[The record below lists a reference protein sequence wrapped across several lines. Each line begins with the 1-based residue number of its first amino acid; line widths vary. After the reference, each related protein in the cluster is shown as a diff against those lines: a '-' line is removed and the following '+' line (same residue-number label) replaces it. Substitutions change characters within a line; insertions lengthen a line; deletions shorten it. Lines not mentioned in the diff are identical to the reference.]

1 MRIEFKWLSLACRNT
16 MRNRRRSLVTLA
28 IAATGTAAA
37 LLGGGFALYTYESLA
52 QASARDTGHLV
63 LAAPGQFEGNDNMP
77 LEHGLPGRAE
87 LTRELLTHP
96 RVTRVLPRLQFSGLV
111 SNGDKSEIF
120 LGTGVD
126 ARQEFLVKGPFMKL
140 EDGGLLDADA
150 GAAPATAAPS
160 PGAPQ
165 RGPGIVLGKGLA
177 RILNARPGGALTLM
191 STTTA
196 GSLNAI
202 DVTVT
207 GIVSSGIADIDKRL
221 AMVDLATAQA
231 LLVSDKVSY
240 LSVYLDELAYSD
252 SLAAAWRGQYG
263 GKLEVR
269 TWLDQA
275 IFYQGVKGLY
285 NRIFGFL
292 GVILLVIVLFATSN
306 TLSMAVLERSRE
318 IGTLRAMGTTPGEVA
333 RLFTLEGL
341 VLGAGGAVLGMLLAG
356 AISMALLVLGIQ
368 MPPPPGRTGG
378 YPLVVTVS
386 PVMYAS
392 AALAVSVLAALASLL
407 VSRKA
412 ANQSVVEAL
421 AHV

>member
-1 MRIEFKWLSLACRNT
+1 MRIDFKWLALACRNT

-28 IAATGTAAA
+28 IAAIGTAAA

-63 LAAPGQFEGNDNMP
+63 LAAPGQFDGIDNMP
-77 LEHGLPGRAE
+77 LEHGLAGRTA
-87 LTRELLTHP
+87 LTRELLVHP
-96 RVTRVLPRLQFSGLV
+96 QVTRVLPRLQFSGLV

-126 ARQEFLVKGPFMKL
+126 ARQEFLVKGPFMKV
-140 EDGGLLDADA
+140 EDGTLLDEGDSSASA
-150 GAAPATAAPS
+150 TAPA
-160 PGAPQ
+160 

-177 RILNARPGGALTLM
+177 RILSAKPGSSLTLM

-221 AMVDLATAQA
+221 AMVDLATAQD
-231 LLVSDKVSY
+231 LLVTDKVSY
-240 LSVYLDELAYSD
+240 LSVYLDELEHSD
-252 SLAAAWRGQYG
+252 AVGQAWRSKYA
-263 GKLEVR
+263 GKLEIR
-269 TWLDQA
+269 SWLDQA
-275 IFYQGVKGLY
+275 VFYQSVKGLY

-292 GVILLVIVLFATSN
+292 GVIVLVIVLFAITN
-306 TLSMAVLERSRE
+306 TLSMAVLERTRE
-318 IGTLRAMGTTPGEVA
+318 IGTLRAMGTTPGEVT
-333 RLFTLEGL
+333 RLFTLEGM
-341 VLGAGGAVLGMLLAG
+341 VLGSGGAVLGMVLA
-356 AISMALLVLGIQ
+356 AVVALALVRSGIQ

-378 YPLVVTVS
+378 YPLVVSVS
-386 PVMYAS
+386 PAMYAT
-392 AALAVSVLAALASLL
+392 AALAVTVLAALASLL

-412 ANQSVVEAL
+412 AKQSVVEAL

>member
-1 MRIEFKWLSLACRNT
+1 MRIDFKWLSLAWRNA

-28 IAATGTAAA
+28 ITATGTAAA
-37 LLGGGFALYTYESLA
+37 LLGGGFALYTYQSLA

-63 LAAPGQFEGNDNMP
+63 LAAPGQFDGNDNMP
-77 LEHGLPGRAE
+77 LEHGLAGSRQ
-87 LTRELLTHP
+87 LTREVLAQP

-111 SNGDKSEIF
+111 SNGEKSEIF

-126 ARQEFLVKGPFMKL
+126 ARQEFLVKGPFMKV
-140 EDGGLLDADA
+140 EEGALLDEGAVA
-150 GAAPATAAPS
+150 GH
-160 PGAPQ
+160 
-165 RGPGIVLGKGLA
+165 GIVLGKGLA
-177 RILNARPGGALTLM
+177 RILNAHPGTSLTLM

-196 GSLNAI
+196 GSLNAV

-207 GIVSSGIADIDKRL
+207 GIVSSGISDIDKRL
-221 AMVDLATAQA
+221 AMVDLSTAQG
-231 LLVSDKVSY
+231 LLASDKVSY
-240 LSVYLDELAYSD
+240 LSVYLDELEQSD
-252 SLAAAWRGQYG
+252 ALAATWRKQYA

-275 IFYQGVKGLY
+275 LFYQSVKGLY

-292 GVILLVIVLFATSN
+292 GVIVLVIVLFAIAN
-306 TLSMAVLERSRE
+306 TLSMAVLERTRE
-318 IGTLRAMGTTPGEVA
+318 IGTLRAMGTTPGEVT
-333 RLFTLEGL
+333 RLFSLEGL
-341 VLGAGGAVLGMLLAG
+341 VLGGGGALAG
-356 AISMALLVLGIQ
+356 MVLAASMSMALLVLGIQ

-378 YPLVVTVS
+378 YPLVVAIA
-386 PVMYAS
+386 PILYAS
-392 AALAVSVLAALASLL
+392 AALAVTLLASLASFL

>member
-1 MRIEFKWLSLACRNT
+1 MRIDFKWLTLACRNA

-28 IAATGTAAA
+28 IAAIGTAAA
-37 LLGGGFALYTYESLA
+37 LLGGGFALHTYESLA
-52 QASARDTGHLV
+52 EASARDTGHLV
-63 LAAPGQFEGNDNMP
+63 LAAPGQFDGIDNMP
-77 LEHGLPGRAE
+77 LEHGLAGRTQ
-87 LTRELLTHP
+87 LTRELLAHP
-96 RVTRVLPRLQFSGLV
+96 QVTRVLPRLQFSGLV

-126 ARQEFLVKGPFMKL
+126 ARQEFLVKGPFMKV
-140 EDGGLLDADA
+140 EDGVLLDD
-150 GAAPATAAPS
+150 GGSSTAA
-160 PGAPQ
+160 AA

-177 RILNARPGGALTLM
+177 RILSAKPGSSLTLM

-221 AMVDLATAQA
+221 AMVDLSTAQD
-231 LLVSDKVSY
+231 LLVTDKVSY
-240 LSVYLDELAYSD
+240 LSVYLDELAHSD
-252 SLAAAWRGQYG
+252 AVGAAWRSQYA
-263 GKLEVR
+263 GKLEIR
-269 TWLDQA
+269 SWLDQA
-275 IFYQGVKGLY
+275 VFYQSVKGLY

-292 GVILLVIVLFATSN
+292 GVIVLVIVLFAITN
-306 TLSMAVLERSRE
+306 TLSMAVLERTRE
-318 IGTLRAMGTTPGEVA
+318 IGTLRAMGTTPGEVT

-341 VLGAGGAVLGMLLAG
+341 VLGSGGAALGMALAAG
-356 AISMALLVLGIQ
+356 VALALLLLGVQ
-368 MPPPPGRTGG
+368 MPPPPGRTSG

-386 PVMYAS
+386 PVMYGA
-392 AALAVSVLAALASLL
+392 AALAVTVLAALASLL

>member
-1 MRIEFKWLSLACRNT
+1 MRIDFKWLSLACRNT
-16 MRNRRRSLVTLA
+16 MRNRRRSLVTVA

-37 LLGGGFALYTYESLA
+37 LLGGGFALHTYASLA

-77 LEHGLPGRAE
+77 LEHGLSGRAE
-87 LTRELLTHP
+87 LTRALLAHP
-96 RVTRVLPRLQFSGLV
+96 QVNRVLPRLQFSGLV

-126 ARQEFLVKGPFMKL
+126 ARQEFLVKGPFMKVEEGTLL
-140 EDGGLLDADA
+140 EADGG
-150 GAAPATAAPS
+150 AAVPH
-160 PGAPQ
+160 
-165 RGPGIVLGKGLA
+165 RPGIVIGKGLA
-177 RILNARPGGALTLM
+177 HILNAKPGSSLTLM

-207 GIVSSGIADIDKRL
+207 GVVSSGIADIDKRL
-221 AMVDLATAQA
+221 AMVDLATAQE

-240 LSVYLDELAYSD
+240 LSVYLDDLDQSEALG
-252 SLAAAWRGQYG
+252 AAWRKQYAG
-263 GKLEVR
+263 RLEVR
-269 TWLDQA
+269 TWLEQA
-275 IFYQGVKGLY
+275 LFYQSVKGLY

-292 GVILLVIVLFATSN
+292 GVIVLVIILFAITN
-306 TLSMAVLERSRE
+306 TLSMAVLERTRE
-318 IGTLRAMGTTPGEVA
+318 IGTLRAMGTSPGEVA

-341 VLGAGGAVLGMLLAG
+341 VLGGGGALLGMAVAAG
-356 AISMALLVLGIQ
+356 VAMALLVLGIQ
-368 MPPPPGRTGG
+368 MPPPPGRTSG
-378 YPLVVTVS
+378 YPLVVEVS
-386 PVMYAS
+386 PAMYAC
-392 AALAVSVLAALASLL
+392 AALAVTLLAALASLF

>member
-1 MRIEFKWLSLACRNT
+1 MRIDFKWLSLACRNT

-63 LAAPGQFEGNDNMP
+63 LAAPGQFDGTDSMP
-77 LEHGLPGRAE
+77 LEHGLSGRAG
-87 LTRELLTHP
+87 LTRELLAHP
-96 RVTRVLPRLQFSGLV
+96 RVTRVLPRLQFSGLI

-140 EDGGLLDADA
+140 EQGSLLEGDSTQ
-150 GAAPATAAPS
+150 PA
-160 PGAPQ
+160 Q
-165 RGPGIVLGKGLA
+165 RGTGIVLGKGLA
-177 RILNARPGGALTLM
+177 RILNAKPGSDLTLM

-196 GSLNAI
+196 GSLNAV

-231 LLVSDKVSY
+231 LLVTDKVSY
-240 LSVYLDELAYSD
+240 LSVYLDDLEHSEAVG
-252 SLAAAWRGQYG
+252 AAWKAQYA
-263 GKLEVR
+263 GKLEIR
-269 TWLDQA
+269 TWLQQA
-275 IFYQGVKGLY
+275 VFYQSVKGLY
-285 NRIFGFL
+285 DRIFGFL
-292 GVILLVIVLFATSN
+292 GVIVLVIVLFAITN
-306 TLSMAVLERSRE
+306 TLSMAVLERTRE

-341 VLGAGGAVLGMLLAG
+341 VLGGGGALLGMALAAG
-356 AISMALLVLGIQ
+356 VAMALLVLGIQ

-378 YPLVVTVS
+378 YPLVVVVS
-386 PVMYAS
+386 PVMYAC
-392 AALAVSVLAALASLL
+392 AGLAVTVLAALASLL

>member
-1 MRIEFKWLSLACRNT
+1 MRIDVKWLSLACRNT

-37 LLGGGFALYTYESLA
+37 LLGGGFALHTYESLA
-52 QASARDTGHLV
+52 QASSRDTGHLV

-77 LEHGLPGRAE
+77 LEHGLSGREA
-87 LTRELLTHP
+87 LTRELLANS
-96 RVTRVLPRLQFSGLV
+96 RVTRVLPRLQFSGLI

-126 ARQEFLVKGPFMKL
+126 ARQEFLVKGPFMKV
-140 EDGGLLDADA
+140 EEGTLLDAD
-150 GAAPATAAPS
+150 GPAANAPPA
-160 PGAPQ
+160 
-165 RGPGIVLGKGLA
+165 GPGIVLGKGLA
-177 RILNARPGGALTLM
+177 HILNAHPGSSLTLM

-207 GIVSSGIADIDKRL
+207 GVVSSGIADIDKRL
-221 AMVDLATAQA
+221 AMVELTTAQQ
-231 LLVSDKVSY
+231 LLVSEKVSY
-240 LSVYLDELAYSD
+240 LSVYLDELEHSEALASD
-252 SLAAAWRGQYG
+252 WKSQYA

-275 IFYQGVKGLY
+275 LFYKSVKGLY
-285 NRIFGFL
+285 DRIFGFL
-292 GVILLVIVLFATSN
+292 GLIVLVIVLFAITN
-306 TLSMAVLERSRE
+306 TLSMAVLERTRE
-318 IGTLRAMGTTPGEVA
+318 IGTLRAMGTTPGEVT
-333 RLFTLEGL
+333 RLFTLEGF
-341 VLGAGGAVLGMLLAG
+341 VLGGGGALLGMALAGGVA
-356 AISMALLVLGIQ
+356 MALLVFGIQ
-368 MPPPPGRTGG
+368 MPPPPGRTSG

-386 PVMYAS
+386 PAMYAC
-392 AALAVSVLAALASLL
+392 AAFAVTLLAALASLL

-412 ANQSVVEAL
+412 ANHSVVEAL

>member
-1 MRIEFKWLSLACRNT
+1 MRIDFKWLSLACRNA

-37 LLGGGFALYTYESLA
+37 LLGGGFALHTYESLA
-52 QASARDTGHLV
+52 QASARDTGYLV
-63 LAAPGQFEGNDNMP
+63 LAAPGHFAGIESMP
-77 LEHGLPGRAE
+77 LEHGLAGRSE

-96 RVTRVLPRLQFSGLV
+96 QVTRVLPRLQFSGLV

-126 ARQEFLVKGPFMKL
+126 ARQEFLVKGPFMQV
-140 EDGGLLDADA
+140 EDGALLDDGNDSSG
-150 GAAPATAAPS
+150 GAAAA
-160 PGAPQ
+160 A

-177 RILNARPGGALTLM
+177 RILNAKPGSSLTLM

-207 GIVSSGIADIDKRL
+207 GIVSSGVADIDKRL
-221 AMVDLATAQA
+221 AMVDLSTAQN
-231 LLVSDKVSY
+231 LLVTDKVSY
-240 LSVYLDELAYSD
+240 LSVYLDELAHSD
-252 SLAAAWRGQYG
+252 AVGQTWRSQYA
-263 GKLEVR
+263 GKLEIR
-269 TWLDQA
+269 SWLDQA
-275 IFYQGVKGLY
+275 VFYQSVKGLY

-292 GVILLVIVLFATSN
+292 GVIVLVIVLFAIAN
-306 TLSMAVLERSRE
+306 TLSMAVLERTRE
-318 IGTLRAMGTTPGEVA
+318 IGTLRAMGTTPGEVT

-341 VLGAGGAVLGMLLAG
+341 VLGSGGAALGMALAAG
-356 AISMALLVLGIQ
+356 VALALLKSGIQ
-368 MPPPPGRTGG
+368 MPPPPGRTAG

-386 PVMYAS
+386 PALYAA
-392 AALAVSVLAALASLL
+392 AALAVTVLAALASLL

>member
-1 MRIEFKWLSLACRNT
+1 MRIDFKWLALACRNA

-37 LLGGGFALYTYESLA
+37 LLGGGFALHTYESLA

-63 LAAPGQFEGNDNMP
+63 LAAPGQFDGIDNMP
-77 LEHGLPGRAE
+77 LEHGLSGRAA
-87 LTRELLTHP
+87 LTRELLAQP
-96 RVTRVLPRLQFSGLV
+96 QVTRVLPRLQFSGLV

-126 ARQEFLVKGPFMKL
+126 ARQEFLVKGPFMKVEEGAL
-140 EDGGLLDADA
+140 LDDGGST
-150 GAAPATAAPS
+150 GTAPAH
-160 PGAPQ
+160 
-165 RGPGIVLGKGLA
+165 GPGIVLGKGLA
-177 RILNARPGGALTLM
+177 RILNARPGSSLTLM

-221 AMVDLATAQA
+221 AMVDLATAQE
-231 LLVSDKVSY
+231 LLVTDKVSY
-240 LSVYLDELAYSD
+240 LSVYLDELEHSD
-252 SLAAAWRGQYG
+252 AVGEAWRRQYAG
-263 GKLEVR
+263 RLEIR
-269 TWLDQA
+269 SWLEQA
-275 IFYQGVKGLY
+275 VFYQSVKGLY

-292 GVILLVIVLFATSN
+292 GVIVLVIVLFAITN
-306 TLSMAVLERSRE
+306 TQSMAVLERTRE
-318 IGTLRAMGTTPGEVA
+318 IGTLRAMGTTPGEVT
-333 RLFTLEGL
+333 RLFTLEGM
-341 VLGAGGAVLGMLLAG
+341 VLGSGGAVLGMALAAG
-356 AISMALLVLGIQ
+356 VALALVRLGIQ

-386 PVMYAS
+386 PAMYAA
-392 AALAVSVLAALASLL
+392 AALAVTALAALASLL

-412 ANQSVVEAL
+412 ANQPVVEAL